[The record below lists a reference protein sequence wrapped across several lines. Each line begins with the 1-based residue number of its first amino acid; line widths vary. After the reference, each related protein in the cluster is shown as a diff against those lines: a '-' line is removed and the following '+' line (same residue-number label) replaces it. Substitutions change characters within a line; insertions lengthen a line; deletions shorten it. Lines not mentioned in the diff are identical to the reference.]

1 MKEGSIFNSI
11 ELRIDHKTDM
21 RGMYASKNIEKGE
34 TILFIPDH
42 LIFTVE
48 KGIETEIGQLM
59 QMRDLVPGKN
69 RLN

>member
-1 MKEGSIFNSI
+1 MKEGSILNSI

-21 RGMYASKNIEKGE
+21 RGMYASKNIEKSE